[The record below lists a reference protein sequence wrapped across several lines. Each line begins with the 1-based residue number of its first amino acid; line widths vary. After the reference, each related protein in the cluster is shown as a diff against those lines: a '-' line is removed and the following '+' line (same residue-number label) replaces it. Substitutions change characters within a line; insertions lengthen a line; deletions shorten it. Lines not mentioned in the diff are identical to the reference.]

1 MTKETQEGNE
11 AIDWSDDVAV
21 AKHMLGADIEGG
33 PPELKAVEGAEAD
46 EPADAATEAAKDEG
60 EQPRDAS
67 GKFMPLDAHKRVLDN
82 ERHKREQIEAEKAAL
97 AAELAAFREQM
108 APKQSD
114 ADFEAAIADLP
125 DDVANVMRAERN
137 ARLAIEQQLAG
148 ERAQREAAERN
159 AQKAEDQRRHEQ
171 LLDTVPVVKAAYD
184 DPIKRAAID
193 AISDHLIEQAGGK
206 VEDSAAH
213 YKAVEAEYLK
223 RFPVAP
229 KPRELPGRQQ
239 AVPPSLSSI
248 PGSAPVPAGN
258 PLEEIERIGAMA
270 SAARFAGMT
279 ERQIDKYLAGL

>member
-1 MTKETQEGNE
+1 VTKETQEGNE

-21 AKHMLGADIEGG
+21 AKHMLGAEIEGG
-33 PPELKAVEGAEAD
+33 PPEPEAAEDAG
-46 EPADAATEAAKDEG
+46 EPAAAATEAAKAED
-60 EQPRDAS
+60 EQPRDAH
-67 GKFMPLDAHKRVLDN
+67 GKFMPLDAHKRVLEN
-82 ERHKREQIEAEKAAL
+82 ERTRREQVEAEKAAL
-97 AAELAAFREQM
+97 EAQLAEMQKQM

-114 ADFEAAIADLP
+114 ADFEAAIGDLP

-137 ARLAIEQQLAG
+137 ARLVIEQQLAG
-148 ERAQREAAERN
+148 ERAQRETAERN
-159 AQKAEDQRRHEQ
+159 ARLAEQQRTHER
-171 LLDTVPVVKAAYD
+171 LLDTVPTVRDAYA

-239 AVPPSLSSI
+239 ATPPSLSSI

-258 PLEEIERIGAMA
+258 PLEEIERLGAMG
-270 SAARFAGMT
+270 SAARFNRMT
-279 ERQIDKYLAGL
+279 ERQLDKYLAGL